1 MSYYRDRVKVNIART
16 YVTGTAPQAVI
27 PAASGYAY
35 NIVQISAH
43 EEQGQIK
50 DIRMFFGT
58 DPYFNM
64 TIGASGTIVWDYQLG
79 QDMPIGSGFNAS
91 LDYPGNVLLMTRYVI
106 EDQRTPTNL
115 NGATYRPRTIRT
127 PNQFGGQAQS

>member
-1 MSYYRDRVKVNIART
+1 MYYRDRVKVNVARAYIT
-16 YVTGTAPQAVI
+16 ATGITPVI
-27 PAASGYAY
+27 PAVSGYSY

-43 EEQGQIK
+43 EEQGLVR
-50 DIRMFFGT
+50 DIRMFFGNE
-58 DPYFNM
+58 PYFNM

-91 LDYPGNVLLMTRYVI
+91 LDYPGNVLLMTRYVV

-115 NGATYRPRTIRT
+115 NGATYVPRAIRT
-127 PNQFGGQAQS
+127 PNQFGSQAQS

>member
-1 MSYYRDRVKVNIART
+1 MSYYRDRVKVNYARAYITATGIA
-16 YVTGTAPQAVI
+16 PVI

-43 EEQGQIK
+43 EEQGQVR
-50 DIRMFFGT
+50 DIRLFFGNE
-58 DPYFNM
+58 PYFNM

-79 QDMPIGSGFNAS
+79 QDMPVSSGLNAS
-91 LDYPGNVLLMTRYVI
+91 LDYPGNVLILARYVT

-115 NGATYRPRTIRT
+115 NGATYRSRTVRT